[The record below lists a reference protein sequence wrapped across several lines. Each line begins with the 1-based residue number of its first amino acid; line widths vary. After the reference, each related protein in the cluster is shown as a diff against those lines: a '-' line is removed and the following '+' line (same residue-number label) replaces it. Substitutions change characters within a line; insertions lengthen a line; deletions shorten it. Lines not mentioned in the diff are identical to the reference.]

1 MAFNMNRPIIKGTS
15 LHKASI
21 AKAKSE
27 SIVSQA
33 RVSADSSL
41 VGAGELLG
49 ESYIPAAIDFSI
61 DRSEP
66 TLTKKDLENHTPKV
80 KNPKVKKEK
89 EKVVEKTP
97 GPAITLED
105 IQQSNKDAKID
116 TDKKAKNSEKKKVKT
131 KVKKNKKKKKY
142 IEEAEDED
150 IIVDDGRNN
159 EATVHPN
166 KKDRGYKNWKVKE
179 EEKNIADAEA
189 NKKRLNEASA
199 KRVAD
204 AKAKKEDEASKKR
217 AYESSKKALEA
228 DSADEDND
236 YSGIENNNSDPTE
249 GSTGTQN
256 KPYENWKAR
265 EQERNIAAAE
275 ANKAKLDAES
285 KARKNKASKIEP
297 KNIDKLPTTLPEGK
311 LEQAGPAPEAKPGK
325 GKAHENP
332 DYETK
337 RSTKNSEGQITSL
350 GGTPVENPGY
360 SYNEESDQW
369 TYNDILVEPHE
380 VPEEFVDGVDA
391 EREESDNINLNSN
404 TPSNN
409 STRVDLLPQPQPQ
422 PVEAKE
428 ATTTPDRKPKPSDFE
443 GSFKERQEQYR
454 IANEEWY
461 QAQQAKKGK
470 SPMEMRDDRIYRN
483 ARADGPVRENMIKS
497 GYKPQ

>member
-1 MAFNMNRPIIKGTS
+1 MRLMKCTNNMAFNMNRPIIKGTS
-15 LHKASI
+15 LHKAST

-89 EKVVEKTP
+89 EKVE
-97 GPAITLED
+97 
-105 IQQSNKDAKID
+105 
-116 TDKKAKNSEKKKVKT
+116 T

>member
-116 TDKKAKNSEKKKVKT
+116 TDKKAKNSEKKKVKI

-142 IEEAEDED
+142 VEEAEDED

-179 EEKNIADAEA
+179 EEK
-189 NKKRLNEASA
+189 
-199 KRVAD
+199 
-204 AKAKKEDEASKKR
+204 
-217 AYESSKKALEA
+217 
-228 DSADEDND
+228 
-236 YSGIENNNSDPTE
+236 
-249 GSTGTQN
+249 
-256 KPYENWKAR
+256 
-265 EQERNIAAAE
+265 NIAAAE

-409 STRVDLLPQPQPQ
+409 STRVDLLPQPQP
-422 PVEAKE
+422 VEAKE

-497 GYKPQ
+497 GYKPR